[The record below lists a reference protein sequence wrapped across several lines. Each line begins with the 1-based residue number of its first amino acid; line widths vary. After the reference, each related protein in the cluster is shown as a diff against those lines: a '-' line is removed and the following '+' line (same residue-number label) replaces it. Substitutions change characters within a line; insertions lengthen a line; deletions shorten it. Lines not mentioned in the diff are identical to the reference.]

1 MAELSDIETIAG
13 ALRAFADARDWGQFH
28 TPKNLVMA
36 LGGEVGELMALFQWL
51 TPDEA
56 AGAMQMPTTA
66 HAVQDELAD
75 VFCYLVRLA
84 DVLHVDLVQA
94 ARAKLAAN
102 EQRYPAAAVRGKAI
116 KYTQVKID
124 D

>member
-1 MAELSDIETIAG
+1 
-13 ALRAFADARDWGQFH
+13 
-28 TPKNLVMA
+28 
-36 LGGEVGELMALFQWL
+36 
-51 TPDEA
+51 
-56 AGAMQMPTTA
+56 
-66 HAVQDELAD
+66 
-75 VFCYLVRLA
+75 VRLA